1 MSQNGTADTTRCT
14 PELVRLDS
22 GSERAAALRAAVLRL
37 RLGPGQHFADPAR
50 ETLPRADADPN
61 RVPFAVVHAGGAVG
75 FGILDRRGNLA
86 ELTPH
91 PGRAVLLRA
100 FYIDPARQGWGLGR
114 AACRA
119 LDPIARDVAPDADTV
134 LLTVNERNPI
144 AIRAY
149 RAGGFDF
156 TGDRYLNG
164 DMGPQ
169 FVLCRPIA
177 H

>member
-1 MSQNGTADTTRCT
+1 MSQNGTARTARCA
-14 PELVRLDS
+14 PELVRLDT
-22 GSERAAALRAAVLRL
+22 GSERAAGLRAAVVRL
-37 RLGPGQHFADPAR
+37 RLGPGRHFADPAH

-61 RVPFAVVHAGGAVG
+61 RVPFAVVNEGEAVG

-91 PGRAVLLRA
+91 PERAVLLRA
-100 FYIDPARQGWGLGR
+100 FYIDPARQGLGLGR
-114 AACRA
+114 AACNA

-134 LLTVNERNPI
+134 LLTVNERNPA

-149 RAGGFDF
+149 LAGGFDY

-169 FVLCRPIA
+169 FVLRRPIA
-177 H
+177 R